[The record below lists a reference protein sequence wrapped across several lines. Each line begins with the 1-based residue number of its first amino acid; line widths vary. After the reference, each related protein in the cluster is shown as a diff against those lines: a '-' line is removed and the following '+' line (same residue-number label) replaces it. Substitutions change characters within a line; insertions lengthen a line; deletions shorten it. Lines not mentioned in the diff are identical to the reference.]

1 MKKLCE
7 TVCWVFRYIKITCIG
22 NQMRK
27 QFFLEK
33 LLERSN
39 RLWFAFPQEVFKE
52 MCKDLSFRIQGDY
65 MSVNDLFIEGFHLY
79 QNKAHLRSKK
89 CETMKLIP
97 VDALSIK
104 EIVACEYRVQLPVD
118 ALSIKE
124 IVACE
129 YRVQLLKKVIDYTP
143 KMSEFEGYE
152 TVLTY
157 TAKVSFREIENRLW
171 SEWILKYYMCR
182 FIKSTH
188 FFVLFKILIIRNT
201 IEYCF
206 SYG

>member
-104 EIVACEYRVQLPVD
+104 EIVACEYRVQL
-118 ALSIKE
+118 
-124 IVACE
+124 
-129 YRVQLLKKVIDYTP
+129 LKKVIDYTP